1 MYLRD
6 ICELRNLRFY
16 LLILLTS
23 YFHNSSHNLT
33 LHVDGSNSGMN
44 FLQSQPETEVVDS
57 AFDFHF
63 VRKPLVTVTNHS
75 NKYIRLKGDCV
86 LSKFLPIQELVNST
100 DA

>member
-1 MYLRD
+1 
-6 ICELRNLRFY
+6 
-16 LLILLTS
+16 
-23 YFHNSSHNLT
+23 
-33 LHVDGSNSGMN
+33 MN

-100 DA
+100 DAWRNSSVLGTDGRTMDILRLVQCQN